1 MSFFFPRHSFFRSI
15 MFRDSL
21 GWGVLGDRKIQLE
34 RIFRVP
40 RPNPYHHYCYFVSI
54 FPLQIS
60 DPPSTTIA
68 LLNALAGCD
77 GLGGS
82 PKKTL
87 PPTWMQTRLPEADGQ
102 LAFQLVRYPSSAG
115 ASTKHCCATD
125 VDGHARPQHNV
136 CRSCVGPAPTRT
148 HK

>member
-1 MSFFFPRHSFFRSI
+1 MTNGNQWRFKKQPAITVHSMIFFCFGALFDACWFKGQVCQLPQNEFHTVNVFAHVTAFPQSNMSQSLDVIFFPRHSFFRSI

-54 FPLQIS
+54 CPLQIS

-68 LLNALAGCD
+68 LLNALA
-77 GLGGS
+77 
-82 PKKTL
+82 
-87 PPTWMQTRLPEADGQ
+87 
-102 LAFQLVRYPSSAG
+102 
-115 ASTKHCCATD
+115 ATD
-125 VDGHARPQHNV
+125 
-136 CRSCVGPAPTRT
+136 
-148 HK
+148 